1 MRRPR
6 AFALGFSAA
15 LLFLFCLWMCA
26 QIPYTHDDWDWG
38 TANGLVYLTTA
49 VQNSRYAG
57 NLTEVLLTRL
67 PWLKTLVMAAVMTAL
82 PLAGTAVLSRLP
94 SGESP
99 ESPRRKPL
107 LFWFFSMEYLLL
119 PRVIWQETCS
129 WVAGFSNYTISGLLL
144 LVYLLLVLNTEQ
156 APKPTARILRALLY
170 FFFGL
175 VIQLFLENLTLY
187 LTLLSL
193 LLVCAAAVRGR
204 RLPDTRL
211 LCLFAGNLLGCLLM
225 FSSRMYGALFSQG
238 TALEGLRAF
247 TFDPDAGLF
256 AVAGQI
262 LRFFLL
268 SFPAGLWRCNF
279 FFCCMLLV
287 FLAWLSVGCRP
298 IPWAFLLADAA
309 FVLFFLHSRLQ
320 SDWAELYNFFFNRS
334 RPLTACLFWLFFFF
348 VAGQV
353 FRLFPGERFRRKLLL
368 FCWFSAP
375 AIVAPMAAVTGLGG
389 RSFFSSFVFL
399 SLFCAALFDAVW
411 TSLRRPWLRRL
422 GVGLLSLLLA
432 FAFLRL
438 GLVYRDIGK
447 AEQVRQAQYAL
458 ARSGQ
463 LQRLELAP
471 YPHGKQYLSS
481 PTPAQDG
488 PYVGF
493 FRDFYRIPED
503 VEIHFADWS

>member
-6 AFALGFSAA
+6 VSALGFSAA

-119 PRVIWQETCS
+119 PRVIWQETCG

-193 LLVCAAAVRGR
+193 LLVCASAVRGR
-204 RLPDTRL
+204 RLPGTRL

-247 TFDPDAGLF
+247 TFERDSG
-256 AVAGQI
+256 
-262 LRFFLL
+262 
-268 SFPAGLWRCNF
+268 
-279 FFCCMLLV
+279 
-287 FLAWLSVGCRP
+287 
-298 IPWAFLLADAA
+298 AA
-309 FVLFFLHSRLQ
+309 IS
-320 SDWAELYNFFFNRS
+320 
-334 RPLTACLFWLFFFF
+334 
-348 VAGQV
+348 
-353 FRLFPGERFRRKLLL
+353 
-368 FCWFSAP
+368 FSA
-375 AIVAPMAAVTGLGG
+375 ACC
-389 RSFFSSFVFL
+389 SFFS
-399 SLFCAALFDAVW
+399 
-411 TSLRRPWLRRL
+411 P
-422 GVGLLSLLLA
+422 G
-432 FAFLRL
+432 
-438 GLVYRDIGK
+438 
-447 AEQVRQAQYAL
+447 
-458 ARSGQ
+458 
-463 LQRLELAP
+463 
-471 YPHGKQYLSS
+471 
-481 PTPAQDG
+481 
-488 PYVGF
+488 
-493 FRDFYRIPED
+493 
-503 VEIHFADWS
+503 